1 MYFMD
6 LIKQF
11 FQDLGTMLSIPW
23 SFVILELAG
32 TLAGA
37 VSGARLSAAKQF
49 DLFGAF
55 IVGTATAVGGGT
67 TRDLLLGKT
76 PFWLEDP
83 IYLLTCLFGLIWVIV
98 FRKWLVRQNNTWF
111 LFDCIG
117 FSLFT
122 VIGIEKSLSLG
133 LPTWAAVC
141 LGVVTGAG
149 GGVLR
154 DILIN
159 EVPLI
164 FRKEI
169 YATCCL
175 AGGLVY
181 IFCLQYLGWRPEGS
195 AVLSCVVA
203 ITIRLLAVK
212 YSWGL
217 PTLKAES

>member
-1 MYFMD
+1 ME
-6 LIKQF
+6 IIRQF
-11 FQDLGTMLSIPW
+11 FQQMGDMLSIPW
-23 SFVILELAG
+23 TFVILELAG

-37 VSGARLSAAKQF
+37 VSGARLSAAKKF

-55 IVGTATAVGGGT
+55 IVGVATACGGGT
-67 TRDLLLGKT
+67 IRDLLIGKT

-83 IYLLTCLFGLIWVIV
+83 IYLGACLFGLLWVIV
-98 FRKWLVRQNNTWF
+98 FRRFLVRQNNTWF

-117 FSLFT
+117 FSLFN
-122 VIGIEKSLSLG
+122 VIGIEKSLGLG
-133 LPTWAAVC
+133 FPVWAAIC
-141 LGVVTGAG
+141 LGVITGAG

-181 IFCLQYLGWRPEGS
+181 VFCLQYLGWRPEGS
-195 AVLSCVVA
+195 AVLSCTVA
-203 ITIRLLAVK
+203 IVIRMLAVK
-212 YSWGL
+212 YGWSL
-217 PTLKAES
+217 PTLKAEP

>member
-1 MYFMD
+1 MEI
-6 LIKQF
+6 IKQF
-11 FQDLGTMLSIPW
+11 FQQLGDMLSIPW
-23 SFVILELAG
+23 SFVVLELIG

-37 VSGARLSAAKQF
+37 VSGARLSAAKKF

-67 TRDLLLGKT
+67 TRDLLIGKT

-83 IYLLTCLFGLIWVIV
+83 IYLLTCLFGLVWVIA
-98 FRKWLVRQNNTWF
+98 FRRWLVRQNNTWF

-117 FSLFT
+117 FSLFN
-122 VIGIEKSLSLG
+122 VIGIEKALALG
-133 LPTWAAVC
+133 LPTWAAVG
-141 LGVVTGAG
+141 LGVITGAG

-181 IFCLQYLGWRPEGS
+181 IFCLHYLGWRAEGS
-195 AVLSCVVA
+195 AVLSCAVA

-212 YSWGL
+212 YGWGL
-217 PTLKAES
+217 PTLKAEP

>member
-1 MYFMD
+1 VF
-6 LIKQF
+6 LLEFIRQF
-11 FQDLGTMLSIPW
+11 FQELGSMLSIPW

-37 VSGARLSAAKQF
+37 VSGARLAAAKQF

-67 TRDLLLGKT
+67 TRDLLIGKT

-83 IYLLTCLFGLIWVIV
+83 IYLLTCLFGLLWVIL
-98 FRKWLVRQNNTWF
+98 FRRWLVRQNNTWF

-117 FSLFT
+117 FSLFN
-122 VIGIEKSLSLG
+122 VIGIEKALALG
-133 LPTWAAVC
+133 LPTWAAVG
-141 LGVVTGAG
+141 LGVITGAG

-181 IFCLQYLGWRPEGS
+181 IFCLQYLGWRAEGS
-195 AVLSCVVA
+195 AVLSCAVA

-217 PTLKAES
+217 PTLKAEP

>member
-1 MYFMD
+1 MD
-6 LIKQF
+6 IIKQF

-23 SFVILELAG
+23 FFVILELIG
-32 TLAGA
+32 TLSGA

-55 IVGTATAVGGGT
+55 IVGTVTAVGGGT
-67 TRDLLLGKT
+67 TRDLLIGKT

-83 IYLLTCLFGLIWVIV
+83 IYLLTCLFGLVWVILC
-98 FRKWLVRQNNTWF
+98 RKWLVRQNNTWF
-111 LFDCIG
+111 IFDCIG
-117 FSLFT
+117 FSLFN
-122 VIGIEKSLSLG
+122 VIGIEKGLALG
-133 LPTWAAVC
+133 IPTWAAIC
-141 LGVVTGAG
+141 LGIITGAG

-175 AGGLVY
+175 AGGIVY
-181 IFCLQYLGWRPEGS
+181 VVCLQYLGWHPEGA
-195 AVLSCVVA
+195 AVLSCAVA
-203 ITIRLLAVK
+203 IAIRMLAGK
-212 YSWGL
+212 YGWSL
-217 PTLKAES
+217 PTLKAEP